1 MKEALSRIIAA
12 GRWELPLFGGSVHV
26 RGRILSPAE
35 AEAAG
40 LATYLLMSQLADPR
54 ELARVAKLQKR
65 AEEIQSG
72 EGSQDE
78 MEEFIGLA
86 GKLGINP
93 DALAKMAEG
102 QDRLICQVVKSAS
115 IDGGQTWERLAM
127 VPQEDQQDAEA
138 GRRWIGML
146 SKEDRE
152 TILAKALEGHR
163 EASERIAGFLG
174 SGS

>member
-12 GRWELPLFGGSVHV
+12 GRWELPLFGGSVLV

-35 AEAAG
+35 AESAG
-40 LATYLLMSQLADPR
+40 LATYLLMTQLADPR
-54 ELARVAKLQKR
+54 ELARVASLQKR
-65 AEEIQSG
+65 ADEIKSG
-72 EGSQDE
+72 EGTDEE

-93 DALAKMAEG
+93 DALNRMAES

-127 VPQEDQQDAEA
+127 VQREEQQDAAA
-138 GRRWIGML
+138 GRLWIGML
-146 SKEDRE
+146 SKEDRD
-152 TILAKALEGHR
+152 TILSKALQGHK

>member
-12 GRWELPLFGGSVHV
+12 GRWELPLFNGSVQV

-35 AEAAG
+35 AESAG
-40 LATYLLMSQLADPR
+40 LATYLLMTQLADPR

-65 AEEIQSG
+65 AEEIQNG
-72 EGSQDE
+72 EGTADE

-86 GKLGINP
+86 GGLGINP

-102 QDRLICQVVKSAS
+102 KDRLICEVVKSGS

-127 VPQEDQQDAEA
+127 VQREDQQDAEA
-138 GRRWIGML
+138 GRLWIGML
-146 SKEDRE
+146 SKDDRE
-152 TILAKALEGHR
+152 AILEKALEGHK